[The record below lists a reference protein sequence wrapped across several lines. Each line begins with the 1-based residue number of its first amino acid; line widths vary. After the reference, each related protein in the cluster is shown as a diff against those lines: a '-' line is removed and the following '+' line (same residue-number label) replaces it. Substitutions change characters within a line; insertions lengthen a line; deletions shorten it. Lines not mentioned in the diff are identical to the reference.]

1 MELRHLL
8 PVPSSAKHLWKPL
21 PRTPKFRFMLQ
32 SGECFDGCRATGK
45 SALHTAS
52 EMRQSSPGWE
62 SEEAGRTWVALLRE
76 KRSPVQHWSSGY
88 RGITSFIQHPASTPC
103 EEANPRS
110 NGKPKFMQT
119 IFSNVC
125 TSPTSWICVL
135 LQFWALFK
143 TLLTK
148 SAKSVDNAT
157 HKLAF

>member
-52 EMRQSSPGWE
+52 EMRQSSP
-62 SEEAGRTWVALLRE
+62 ALLRE
-76 KRSPVQHWSSGY
+76 KRSPVQHWSSGC
-88 RGITSFIQHPASTPC
+88 RGITSFNQHPASAPC
-103 EEANPRS
+103 EEANPLS

-119 IFSNVC
+119 IFSNIC

-135 LQFWALFK
+135 LQFWGLFK